1 MTPSRRAAATLAAVT
16 LGGLAVLP
24 SSALAHGG
32 ATVAEGGR
40 NGVTILVQ
48 AAEATTATGKPAVDL
63 STVLE
68 GKGTGDGAKV
78 TYWIRPASG
87 DTFRVVPE
95 NDETGVRHADVAVGS
110 RGPWRDWDVSAV
122 VTLTDGS
129 RLRVTNAPDDA
140 PGPDPSTPRPEDERD
155 DAEAAPP
162 AGTTTA
168 ATPDAAPPA
177 AQSAGARDDDAAP
190 VADISGEEDGAPAW
204 AIPSAVVV
212 ALVLIGG
219 ALLVRRRRSAG

>member
-16 LGGLAVLP
+16 LGGLVALP

-48 AAEATTATGKPAVDL
+48 AAEATTPAGKPAVDL

-95 NDETGVRHADVAVGS
+95 NDETGVRHADVAIGS

-140 PGPDPSTPRPEDERD
+140 PGPDPSAPRPQDERD

-168 ATPDAAPPA
+168 ASPAPA
-177 AQSAGARDDDAAP
+177 ADSADARDDDAAP
-190 VADISGEEDGAPAW
+190 VSDISGEEDGAPSW
-204 AIPSAVVV
+204 AIPSVIVV
-212 ALVLIGG
+212 AVLLVGG